1 MRDKTTMPTHP
12 QPVSDSV
19 RARKTL
25 KAVRYFEELPDEI
38 LAALTQRMSPRHV
51 DAGQVI
57 HLEGE
62 PGEKVYILEKGW
74 AKSIRTAIDGRE
86 QAMIMLKAG
95 ELFGDEAVFL
105 GAPYPVTVIAL
116 EKVEVWV
123 IQKPALLE
131 TIQRYPV
138 LAMVFIR
145 RLSGRVLYYIDLAED
160 LGLRNVQ
167 ARVANTLLKHAEMV
181 DGNLIVPRQ
190 HWTTLDEMAI
200 RLGTVRDVLSR
211 TLNAL
216 EGEGI
221 LKMGRTKITIFD
233 PKKLLERG
241 RV

>member
-1 MRDKTTMPTHP
+1 MPAHS
-12 QPVSDSV
+12 QPVLAPISDAV

-25 KAVRYFEELPDEI
+25 TAVRHFADLPDEI
-38 LAALTQRMSPRHV
+38 LDALTQRMTPRHL

-62 PGEKVYILEKGW
+62 PSEKVYILEKGW

-86 QAMIMLKAG
+86 QATIFLRTG
-95 ELFGDEAVFL
+95 ELFGDEAVFI

-116 EKVEVWV
+116 EKVEMWF
-123 IQKPALLE
+123 IQKQALLE

-145 RLSGRVLYYIDLAED
+145 RLSERVHYYIELVED

-167 ARVANTLLKHAEMV
+167 ARVASTLLKHAELV
-181 DGNLIVPRQ
+181 DGNLVVPRQ
-190 HWTTLDEMAI
+190 HWTTLDEMAT

-216 EGEGI
+216 EVEGI
-221 LKMGRTKITIFD
+221 LKIGRTEIIIID
-233 PKKLLERG
+233 PQKLLERG